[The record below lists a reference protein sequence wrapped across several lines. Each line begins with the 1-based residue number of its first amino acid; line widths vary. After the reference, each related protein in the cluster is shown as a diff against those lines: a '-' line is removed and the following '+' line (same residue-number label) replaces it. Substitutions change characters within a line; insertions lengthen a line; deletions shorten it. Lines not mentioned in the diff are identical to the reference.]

1 MSEPKVVAS
10 YPNRRLQ
17 KRYTAPADAEAALKF
32 RYPAPNG
39 ELFEAKLRDISLS
52 GLSLLL
58 PSEIPGIQ
66 TGDILRGM
74 EVRVA
79 RKTFRGDLLVMHVT
93 PANEPGATCGGLFY
107 PDGDEDLITIRL
119 VVRALDVQSHGRR
132 P

>member
-17 KRYTAPADAEAALKF
+17 KRYSAPADAESSLKF
-32 RYPAPNG
+32 CYPAPNG
-39 ELFEAKLRDISLS
+39 QPFEARLRDISLS
-52 GLSLLL
+52 GLSLVL
-58 PSEIPGIQ
+58 PAELPGIQ

-93 PANEPGATCGGLFY
+93 PANEPGAICGGLFY

-119 VVRALDVQSHGRR
+119 VVRALDAQSVGR
-132 P
+132 